1 MPGTDIEVR
10 QDYSLSTDVIQLVT
24 SDGSTWR
31 STMCTTLSMPAS
43 DRVGHSLVL
52 TLMDSTVAPLAGV
65 ASEAWLRAL
74 FTTAV
79 FQELSD

>member
-1 MPGTDIEVR
+1 MTHEPWVWIAFTG
-10 QDYSLSTDVIQLVT
+10 
-24 SDGSTWR
+24 
-31 STMCTTLSMPAS
+31 
-43 DRVGHSLVL
+43 LVL